1 VGAAWTLSLCWTLMA
16 RGPRHLRTA
25 PSPASLPGGVEL
37 SSPRL
42 PEALNSSS
50 SLRVRETILAMRIS
64 SRAAGAGLGRRC
76 TAPGG
81 RGTPGCR
88 QRTCPESDGTDPR
101 NKARAHDESFADLVQ
116 PLARKSARVRSVE
129 EANSRTLITS
139 EILCLRLTL

>member
-1 VGAAWTLSLCWTLMA
+1 MGAAWTLSLCWTLMA

-76 TAPGG
+76 TALVLKATAQILATR
-81 RGTPGCR
+81 RGHMMSLLPTLSNLLHVNQPGCDLLKR
-88 QRTCPESDGTDPR
+88 QIQG
-101 NKARAHDESFADLVQ
+101 H
-116 PLARKSARVRSVE
+116 
-129 EANSRTLITS
+129 
-139 EILCLRLTL
+139 